1 MTIDENIRDEY
12 MQYDIKREAPKISA
26 LFSGK
31 MDKFEYLTSVEIL
44 PYDQRKVIEQAK
56 FTYCPLGKALEK
68 QRKKIEDQGMK
79 QVESLKALKPEEEL
93 ESIEGLFPKK

>member
-31 MDKFEYLTSVEIL
+31 MDKFE
-44 PYDQRKVIEQAK
+44 
-56 FTYCPLGKALEK
+56 
-68 QRKKIEDQGMK
+68 
-79 QVESLKALKPEEEL
+79 
-93 ESIEGLFPKK
+93 